1 MEPEV
6 LKVMNI
12 RFEGQRMSGAD
23 EFFYARGE
31 LSVEQIQAEIARF
44 WQDLD
49 NPGSA
54 ELKAELSARGLD
66 LTSLADVDAENAITV
81 RAASSGVD
89 PITAVLIVSL
99 APSANHIIKSLWE
112 TAVLPYIRKRRGED
126 AIGEKKEKRGQD

>member
-1 MEPEV
+1 
-6 LKVMNI
+6 
-12 RFEGQRMSGAD
+12 MSGAD

-44 WQDLD
+44 WQGLD

-81 RAASSGVD
+81 RADSSGVD
-89 PITAVLIVSL
+89 PTTAVLIVSL